1 LVSDSSCVGE
11 KGSVSRVASS
21 LQQKRWSEAL
31 VVAAEKRWNEALV
44 VAVDTRQSEAMV
56 KSKKCGEYFGFTE
69 SH

>member
-1 LVSDSSCVGE
+1 
-11 KGSVSRVASS
+11 